1 MRRDTTIQRVVAAQ
15 NRHFGKKQAL
25 IPVPGGRPGRRMAR
39 RVFIQINGMI
49 ESVIPWIGVCA
60 AVLTSLS
67 YIPQVRK
74 AWPRGST
81 KDLSLHM
88 LIVLTTGLLLW
99 IGYGVLKSDW
109 VIVAA
114 NSVGATLSAS
124 VLTFKIRD
132 MRAGK

>member
-1 MRRDTTIQRVVAAQ
+1 MIQ
-15 NRHFGKKQAL
+15 G
-25 IPVPGGRPGRRMAR
+25 I
-39 RVFIQINGMI
+39 
-49 ESVIPWIGVCA
+49 IPWIGVCA

-88 LIVLTTGLLLW
+88 LIVLTSGLLLW
-99 IGYGVLKSDW
+99 TGYGLLKSDW

-124 VLTFKIRD
+124 VLILKIRD
-132 MRAGK
+132 IRAGK

>member
-1 MRRDTTIQRVVAAQ
+1 MTGSPRRATATSFR
-15 NRHFGKKQAL
+15 L
-25 IPVPGGRPGRRMAR
+25 T
-39 RVFIQINGMI
+39 GMI
-49 ESVIPWIGVCA
+49 ESIIPWIGVFA

-88 LIVLTTGLLLW
+88 LIVLTSGLLLW
-99 IGYGVLKSDW
+99 IGYEVLKSDW

-114 NSVGATLSAS
+114 NSVGAALSAI
-124 VLTFKIRD
+124 VLAFKFRD
-132 MRAGK
+132 MRSGK

>member
-1 MRRDTTIQRVVAAQ
+1 M
-15 NRHFGKKQAL
+15 
-25 IPVPGGRPGRRMAR
+25 
-39 RVFIQINGMI
+39 

-81 KDLSLHM
+81 KDLSLQM

-99 IGYGVLKSDW
+99 IGYGLLKSDW

-114 NSVGATLSAS
+114 NGVGAILSGS
-124 VLTFKIRD
+124 VLVFKIRD
-132 MRAGK
+132 MRSAA